1 MTTTRMLLE
10 SLLYFDKGY
19 VADLYEVVSGESPKT
34 LITRNQGKKAGVQ
47 IPVFSAE
54 VSAQE
59 TRSFPISSLEMV
71 SKVLQVLEGDSK
83 LEPSSFVPEM
93 SSAIGWIEGELT
105 VFKVKSSVV
114 ARETGEH
121 KTLASD
127 AFFQLRV
134 RPGVDFALIT
144 TPEYFVLGLDTFLKM
159 QDTLLKE
166 MSIPVRALLRT
177 FAARGHANQWVA
189 VPLIILEQRGE
200 G

>member
-1 MTTTRMLLE
+1 MLLD

-19 VADLYEVVSGESPKT
+19 VADLYEVISGESPKT

-59 TRSFPISSLEMV
+59 TRSFPVSTLEMV
-71 SKVLQVLEGDSK
+71 SKVLQVLEGDSRLDPDSLK
-83 LEPSSFVPEM
+83 SEMPST
-93 SSAIGWIEGELT
+93 IGWIEGELT
-105 VFKVKSSVV
+105 VFKVKSSIV
-114 ARETGEH
+114 ARDGEH

-127 AFFQLRV
+127 TFFQLRV
-134 RPGVDFALIT
+134 RAGADFALIT
-144 TPEYFVLGLDTFLKM
+144 APEYFALGLDTFLRM

-177 FAARGHANQWVA
+177 FAAQGHMSQWVA
-189 VPLIILEQRGE
+189 VPLLILERRGDS
-200 G
+200 